1 MSRLGEVPTTG
12 LDQQLLE
19 RLESVGDERVHGVW
33 KCFQNGRD
41 GLLAIEDGGLRLVT
55 AHDDR
60 LFAWREIREVQVPT
74 SFVAKIVTGT
84 QEAGFA
90 FASMAEQRRFLTQL
104 ATYLPR
110 NVDVP
115 SRPDPVPVAGVR
127 PPVKPTAGQQLRT
140 ILIWSI
146 LVQLG
151 GSLIALVGWPRVVM
165 DSFEGPH
172 VTGSWVI
179 TWFGLT
185 VAWAGA
191 CATFVALIGYGVMLG
206 TRAARES
213 S

>member
-12 LDQQLLE
+12 LDQQLLAG
-19 RLESVGDERVHGVW
+19 LESAGDGDVHGVW
-33 KCFQNGRD
+33 QCFQNGHD
-41 GLLAIEDGGLRLVT
+41 ILVAHEDAGLRLVRG
-55 AHDDR
+55 HDVR
-60 LFAWREIREVQVPT
+60 LFPWNEIREVQVPT

-84 QEAGFA
+84 DEAGFA
-90 FASMAEQRRFLTQL
+90 FTSMAEQRRFLTQL

-115 SRPDPVPVAGVR
+115 NRPDPQPVPGVR
-127 PPVKPTAGQQLRT
+127 RPVKPTAGQQLRT

-151 GSLIALVGWPRVVM
+151 GALIALIGWPRVVM

-172 VTGSWVI
+172 LTGSWVI